1 MSNLPGNPGAVTG
14 LDHVGIVGAS
24 LDALARAFLDFGF
37 HLTPCAAHV
46 SGRTANRC
54 VMLRDGGYLELMATI
69 PGQSSATLDG
79 FLTRGRG
86 AHVLALEIA
95 DETAA
100 LERLNRA
107 PASSGMAVGGVSI
120 AERLL
125 DAAAPEGPRAR
136 FALLMPSDS
145 PDGRILLIRHLTP
158 GLLWQPEHVV
168 HPNGALALT
177 EAVYAVAAPAGTMA
191 RLSRLAGRPAEPDP
205 LGGYRISC
213 GRGAV
218 RVLPPAAAETL
229 FPGVSGG
236 APLTGLTIA
245 AAIPEARVVHAGG
258 VAIRF
263 VPASP

>member
-1 MSNLPGNPGAVTG
+1 MS
-14 LDHVGIVGAS
+14 
-24 LDALARAFLDFGF
+24 
-37 HLTPCAAHV
+37 TPDV
-46 SGRTANRC
+46 ITLRSGPA
-54 VMLRDGGYLELMATI
+54 
-69 PGQSSATLDG
+69 SATVS
-79 FLTRGRG
+79 TRG
-86 AHVLALEIA
+86 AEALTWQA
-95 DETAA
+95 
-100 LERLNRA
+100 
-107 PASSGMAVGGVSI
+107 GG
-120 AERLL
+120 R
-125 DAAAPEGPRAR
+125 
-136 FALLMPSDS
+136 
-145 PDGRILLIRHLTP
+145 